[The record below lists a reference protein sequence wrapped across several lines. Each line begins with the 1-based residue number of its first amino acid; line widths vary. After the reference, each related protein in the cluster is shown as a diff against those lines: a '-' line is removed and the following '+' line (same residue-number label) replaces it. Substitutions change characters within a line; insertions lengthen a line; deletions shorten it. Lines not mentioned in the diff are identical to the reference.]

1 MAISPAGVLYQ
12 PVFVSLLLSTPRS
25 TVKTGR
31 RQTMR
36 YLMIRTEDLSK
47 VYRQQL
53 GIKDITLEVEPGEI
67 FGYLGP
73 EGAGKTT
80 TIRLLLDLI
89 RPTSGHAL
97 ILGMDNHQHSLKIR
111 RQVGYL
117 PGEFSLY
124 NQMTGEKVLRYLSR
138 LRGRIDWNYVLALTE
153 RFNLKI
159 DCKINTLSTS
169 DRCKLGLVQAF
180 MHQPELLILDDPAKG
195 LDSSGREV
203 LYDLMLEARS
213 EGRSVFL
220 ASSSLNEMER
230 IADRIAVLY
239 KGELLA
245 IERGVHLRARAVRR
259 VEMRFAAP
267 VDIDIFSGLKN
278 LENIRLFHNSLSCTV
293 RGDPDSLIK
302 MASQYRVTDIIS
314 QTLSLEEAFQ
324 SYYGVNGH
332 AV

>member
-1 MAISPAGVLYQ
+1 
-12 PVFVSLLLSTPRS
+12 
-25 TVKTGR
+25 
-31 RQTMR
+31 
-36 YLMIRTEDLSK
+36 
-47 VYRQQL
+47 
-53 GIKDITLEVEPGEI
+53 
-67 FGYLGP
+67 
-73 EGAGKTT
+73 
-80 TIRLLLDLI
+80 
-89 RPTSGHAL
+89 
-97 ILGMDNHQHSLKIR
+97 
-111 RQVGYL
+111 VGYL

-138 LRGRIDWNYVLALTE
+138 LRGRIKWNYVLALTE

-159 DCKINTLSTS
+159 DCKINTLNAS

-195 LDSSGREV
+195 LDSSGKEV
-203 LYDLMLEARS
+203 LYELLLEARS

-245 IERGVHLRARAVRR
+245 IERGVHLRARAMRR
-259 VEMRFAAP
+259 VEMRFSAP
-267 VDIDIFSGLKN
+267 VDINIFSGLKN
-278 LENIRLFHNSLSCTV
+278 LENIRLFHNSLICTV

>member
-1 MAISPAGVLYQ
+1 
-12 PVFVSLLLSTPRS
+12 
-25 TVKTGR
+25 
-31 RQTMR
+31 MR

-47 VYRQQL
+47 VYRQRL

-67 FGYLGP
+67 YGYLGP

-80 TIRLLLDLI
+80 TIRLLLDFI

-97 ILGMDNHQHSLKIR
+97 ILGMDNHQNSIKIR

-124 NQMTGEKVLRYLSR
+124 GSMTGAKVLRYLSR
-138 LRGRIDWNYVLALTE
+138 LRGGVVWQYVQELID
-153 RFNLKI
+153 RFQL
-159 DCKINTLSTS
+159 DVSRKINTMTAS

-180 MHQPELLILDDPAKG
+180 MHKPELLILDDPARN
-195 LDSSGREV
+195 LDAAGQVV
-203 LYDLMLEARS
+203 LYDLLYEARS
-213 EGRSVFL
+213 EGRSIFL
-220 ASSSLNEMER
+220 ASSSLSEMER
-230 IADRIAVLY
+230 IADRVAVLY

-245 IERGVHLRARAVRR
+245 VERGVQLRARAMRR

-267 VDIDIFSGLKN
+267 LGVEVFSGLKN
-278 LENIRLFHNSLSCTV
+278 LENLRMFHNSMSCIV
-293 RGDPDSLIK
+293 RGDPDNLIK
-302 MASQYRVTDIIS
+302 TASQYRVTDFIS
-314 QTLSLEEAFQ
+314 QTLTLEEAFQ

>member
-1 MAISPAGVLYQ
+1 
-12 PVFVSLLLSTPRS
+12 
-25 TVKTGR
+25 
-31 RQTMR
+31 MR
-36 YLMIRTEDLSK
+36 YAMIRTEDLSK
-47 VYRQQL
+47 VYRQRL
-53 GIKDITLEVEPGEI
+53 GVKDITLEVEPGEI

-80 TIRLLLDLI
+80 TIRLLLDFI

-97 ILGMDNHQHSLKIR
+97 ILGMDHQQHSVKIR
-111 RQVGYL
+111 HQVGYL

-124 NQMTGEKVLRYLSR
+124 NNLSGEKVLRYLSR
-138 LRGRIDWNYVLALTE
+138 LRGGVAWSYALELVE
-153 RFNLKI
+153 RFGLNIHLKI
-159 DCKINTLSTS
+159 KTMSTGE
-169 DRCKLGLVQAF
+169 RCKLGLVQAF
-180 MHQPELLILDDPAKG
+180 MHKPDLILLDDPTRG
-195 LDSSGREV
+195 LDAAGKAV
-203 LYDLMLEARS
+203 LYDLLFEARS
-213 EGRSVFL
+213 EGRSIFI